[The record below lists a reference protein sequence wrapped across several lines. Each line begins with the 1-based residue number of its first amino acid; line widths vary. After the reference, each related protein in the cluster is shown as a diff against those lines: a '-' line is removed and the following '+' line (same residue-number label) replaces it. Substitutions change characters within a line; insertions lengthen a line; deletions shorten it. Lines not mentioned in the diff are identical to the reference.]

1 LTGSIQHVT
10 ASFRTQRYQQI
21 VVLALLVWH
30 DAGQQPPVGLLR
42 QLAEHAAPGL
52 APARNM
58 CWPPWPPNSGS
69 DPSPTLTR
77 KPGACFP
84 TPIRPWTGPPESARY
99 PRLSTRARPARPA
112 RRRGA
117 PGPGPARSTGR
128 PLAGRPVSHFISF
141 MARLA
146 ARAWPV
152 GANGSVLLPCRFR

>member
-1 LTGSIQHVT
+1 MTGSIQHVT

-84 TPIRPWTGPPESARY
+84 TPIRPWTGPPESG
-99 PRLSTRARPARPA
+99 PIPATEHT
-112 RRRGA
+112 
-117 PGPGPARSTGR
+117 GPARSTGR

>member
-1 LTGSIQHVT
+1 MTGSIQHVT

-84 TPIRPWTGPPESARY
+84 TPIRPWTGPPESG
-99 PRLSTRARPARPA
+99 PIPATEHT
-112 RRRGA
+112 
-117 PGPGPARSTGR
+117 GPARSTGPPSRSTR
-128 PLAGRPVSHFISF
+128 PGPGPLDRPPLGGSAGLAFHFLYGPISGPC
-141 MARLA
+141 LA
-146 ARAWPV
+146 
-152 GANGSVLLPCRFR
+152 CRR